1 LVAGSKKLAPAPKF
15 WDWLSLVVNGSLN
28 VWTVGAT
35 LFTVIVVVAVALA
48 PKLSVTTTWIVAEDK
63 PSPFESLSDGL
74 TLETFAIVTDKSAAP
89 VLAYSNRSRPLGF
102 HTLFDSGRN
111 RYRMNARASSAC
123 VDLADTA
130 TAESIHAPSSAG
142 NGPTSSISL

>member
-48 PKLSVTTTWIVAEDK
+48 PKAVGDHDLDRGRRQAVTIRVVE
-63 PSPFESLSDGL
+63 
-74 TLETFAIVTDKSAAP
+74 
-89 VLAYSNRSRPLGF
+89 R
-102 HTLFDSGRN
+102 
-111 RYRMNARASSAC
+111 RANS
-123 VDLADTA
+123 
-130 TAESIHAPSSAG
+130 
-142 NGPTSSISL
+142 